1 MLYYLYEQFHINI
14 FHYISVRAILAFF
27 LSFFITIF
35 IMPKFINWAKSNITQ
50 PIFELAPDNHKTKN
64 STPTMG
70 GLIFISCAIISILIT
85 TELNKYV
92 LLTLFLLVY
101 FTFLGFIDDYGKI
114 KGSSNRAGLS
124 AKTKFILQWIGALII
139 SYLLIKIGFDT
150 KIYIPFYKHP
160 LFDMGYFAVIF
171 WAFVIVA
178 MSNAVNLTDGLD
190 GLATVPSI
198 FSLFTL
204 GIFLYIVGN
213 YKFSSYLFYPFELG
227 VGELTVIVFAL
238 TGSLLGF
245 LWYNANP
252 AEVFMGDSGSLPLGA
267 VLGFFAIMAKSEILL
282 IFIAFVFIME
292 TVSVILQVGSYKTRG
307 KRMFKMAPIHHHFEI
322 LGWKENKITIRFWII
337 ALIANILAILTIKIR

>member
-1 MLYYLYEQFHINI
+1 MLYYLYEHFHINI
-14 FHYISVRAILAFF
+14 FHYITFRAILAFF

-35 IMPKFINWAKSNITQ
+35 IMPKFISWAKAKATQ

-70 GLIFISCAIISILIT
+70 GLIYITSAVISILIT
-85 TELNKYV
+85 TEFNKYV
-92 LLTLFLLVY
+92 LLTLLLLVY
-101 FTFLGFIDDYGKI
+101 FTYLGFIDDYGKI
-114 KGSSNRAGLS
+114 KGSSNKAGLS
-124 AKTKFILQWIGALII
+124 AKTKFLLQWVGALVI
-139 SYLLIKIGFDT
+139 SYLLIKVGFDT
-150 KIYIPFYKHP
+150 KLYVPFYKYP
-160 LFDMGYFAVIF
+160 IFDMGYYAVIF
-171 WAFVIVA
+171 WAFIIVA

-204 GIFLYIVGN
+204 GILLYIVGN

-227 VGELTVIVFAL
+227 VGELTIIVFAL
-238 TGSLLGF
+238 IGALLGF

-267 VLGFFAIMAKSEILL
+267 VIGFLAIVAKSELLL

-307 KRMFKMAPIHHHFEI
+307 KRVFKMAPIHHHFEM
-322 LGWKENKITIRFWII
+322 LGWKENKITIRFWIM
-337 ALIANILAILTIKIR
+337 ALITNLIAILSIKIR